1 MHESRRESENA
12 LATLERVTR
21 SGTWILWPEQPP
33 RLWWSAGTRA
43 LLDWPDDAPLPAVEA
58 ALAQY
63 TERCRPVIAA
73 AVEAAIANDGGWE
86 LDLELVSA
94 AGVTRWV
101 HTTGEPVVEDGRVV
115 RVVGTIQDIDARRV
129 AEERAAALAARN
141 ADLEQRWK
149 LATEGSGLGV
159 WDWDASTN
167 KVYFSA
173 RWKTMLGYAE
183 DEIANDF
190 TEWDRRLHPDDKE
203 RAYEILNAHLRG
215 ESEAYRNEIRMR
227 CKNGRYKWILTRG
240 QVVERAPDG
249 TPLRVVGTHSDID
262 RRKYLED
269 VAGQADAR
277 FRGMF
282 DSAHQ
287 FIGLLEPDG
296 TLLEAN
302 RTALD
307 FAGVGPDVVRGTP
320 FWDCPWW
327 PRDAATQ
334 ERLREAVVRA
344 RRGETVQYQAAIQGP
359 DGRSAIIDF
368 SLKPLRDDSG
378 EVSLLVPEGHDITRL
393 IEAQRALD
401 ERERLFSASFDH
413 SPIGAA
419 IVSLEGEW
427 QQVNQALCAIL
438 GYSETELRRLTFQ
451 DITHP
456 DDLDADLDN
465 VQALIEGRGQHYRM
479 DKRYIHAG
487 GGVVHAQLDVT
498 IIRDPDGLPLYFMS
512 QIQDVTERHR
522 MRDAILREKELAQV
536 TLASIADGVVRA
548 DKWGRVSYINEQALR
563 LLRLVTG
570 DILQRPF
577 DENVQLVSEIDGEPL
592 RSPIRGVLQ
601 DGMPGVIPADAALL
615 LRDRTRLPIEGA
627 ATPIR
632 DDRQQ
637 LIGSVFVFRDVSD
650 TRRLSRQLLY
660 QASHDPLTGLPNRRE
675 FEGELESLRL
685 QARARGGA
693 HQLLMLDLD
702 HFKAVNDRCGHQR
715 GDQVLV
721 EVATVM
727 QQRLRASDILARI
740 GGDEFA
746 LILRNCTE
754 SNARQIGAGLIR
766 AVNHIAVMLGDERL
780 PLGLSVG
787 MTPVTGECSGSE
799 LMHRADAACYRS
811 KQGGRNRLASG
822 PDEAVREPPAAIAP

>member
-1 MHESRRESENA
+1 MHESHRESENA
-12 LATLERVTR
+12 LVTLERTTR
-21 SGTWILWPEQPP
+21 SGTWILWPEDPP
-33 RLWWSAGTRA
+33 RVWWSAGTRA
-43 LLDWPDDAPLPAVEA
+43 LLDWPDDAPLPDVQA
-58 ALAQY
+58 ALAHY
-63 TERCRPVIAA
+63 TECCRPAITA
-73 AVEAAIANDGGWE
+73 AVEAAIANGGGWE
-86 LDLELVSA
+86 LDLELVTAS
-94 AGVTRWV
+94 GITRWV
-101 HTTGEPVVEDGRVV
+101 HTTGEPVVEDGRVL
-115 RVVGTIQDIDARRV
+115 RVVGTIQDIDGRHE

-159 WDWDASTN
+159 WDWDAAAN
-167 KVYFSA
+167 KVYFSP
-173 RWKTMLGYAE
+173 RWKAMLGYAE
-183 DEIANDF
+183 DEIADDF
-190 TEWDRRLHPDDKE
+190 TEWDRRVHPDDKE

-215 ESEAYRNEIRMR
+215 ESDAYRNEIRMR
-227 CKNGRYKWILTRG
+227 CRDGRYKWILTRG
-240 QVVERAPDG
+240 QVVERAADG

-282 DSAHQ
+282 DFAHQ
-287 FIGLLEPDG
+287 LIGLLEPDG

-307 FAGVGPDVVRGTP
+307 FAGVGIDAVRGMP
-320 FWDCPWW
+320 FWECPWW
-327 PRDAATQ
+327 PSDADTQ
-334 ERLREAVVRA
+334 SRLREAVARA
-344 RRGETVQYQAAIQGP
+344 RAGEAVQYQAAIRGA

-393 IEAQRALD
+393 VEAQRALD
-401 ERERLFSASFDH
+401 ERERLFEASFGH

-419 IVSLEGEW
+419 IVSLQGEW
-427 QQVNQALCAIL
+427 LQVNQALCSIL
-438 GYSETELRRLTFQ
+438 GYSEAQLRRLTFQ

-456 DDLDADLDN
+456 DDLDADLGN
-465 VQALIEGRGQHYRM
+465 VQALIDGKGQHYRM
-479 DKRYIHAG
+479 DKRYIHATG
-487 GGVVHAQLDVT
+487 GLVHAQLDVT
-498 IIRDPDGLPLYFMS
+498 IIRDPDGTPLYFMS
-512 QIQDVTERHR
+512 QIQDVTERYR

-548 DKWGRVSYINEQALR
+548 DNWGRVTFINEPALR
-563 LLRLVTG
+563 LLRLVES

-577 DENVQLVSEIDGEPL
+577 DEHVLLVSEEEGEPL
-592 RSPIRGVLQ
+592 RSPIRGVLR
-601 DGMPGVIPADAALL
+601 DGLPDVIPANAALL
-615 LRDRTRLPIEGA
+615 LRDRSRLPIEGA

-632 DDRQQ
+632 DDHQQ

-650 TRRLSRQLLY
+650 TRQLSRQLLH

-675 FEGELESLRL
+675 FEAELEALR
-685 QARARGGA
+685 QHARAVDGE
-693 HQLLMLDLD
+693 HHLLMLDLD

-721 EVATVM
+721 EVARAM
-727 QQRLRASDILARI
+727 RARLRASDVLARI

-746 LILRNCTE
+746 LLLRNCPE
-754 SNARQIGAGLIR
+754 QNARRIGEGLIQ
-766 AVNHIAVMLGDERL
+766 AVNHIEVMLGGERL

-787 MTPVTGECSGSE
+787 MTSVDAGASGSE
-799 LMHRADAACYRS
+799 LLHRADAACYRS
-811 KQGGRNRLASG
+811 KQTGRNHLEMPPPVSGERITARAS
-822 PDEAVREPPAAIAP
+822 